1 MQIRLHGTPAE
12 TAAAL
17 AAIAQVLYIQHVSR
31 PYPDR
36 RPPLFQRV
44 YLDAEPHGSVAQSN
58 RDHFGRL
65 PVTLVPRYDMEP
77 FVERTR
83 EYW

>member
-17 AAIAQVLYIQHVSR
+17 AALAQVLDIRSISK

-36 RPPLFQRV
+36 RPSPLLRV
-44 YLDAEPHGSVAQSN
+44 YLDAA
-58 RDHFGRL
+58 
-65 PVTLVPRYDMEP
+65 PRE
-77 FVERTR
+77 ESRR
-83 EYW
+83 